1 MDLQQH
7 RPQILC
13 YLLYEKYYENISQY
27 LFISNVIEIVTHVL
41 NSNVLRPK
49 GLIII
54 ISKFPIFGVRD
65 LTRLLSVTAVAA
77 PV

>member
-1 MDLQQH
+1 M
-7 RPQILC
+7 I
-13 YLLYEKYYENISQY
+13 
-27 LFISNVIEIVTHVL
+27 FISNVIEIVTHVL

-54 ISKFPIFGVRD
+54 ISKFPIGVRD